1 MLMHSSIAFQITTT
15 SKHPLTAVSRTNVT
29 FNASKL
35 SDPYNISG
43 KHIYL
48 KRLQGVNLIFF
59 LMILL
64 EYSVSFYKYMV
75 TYM

>member
-48 KRLQGVNLIFF
+48 KRLPRCKFNIFLNDF
-59 LMILL
+59 VGI
-64 EYSVSFYKYMV
+64 
-75 TYM
+75 